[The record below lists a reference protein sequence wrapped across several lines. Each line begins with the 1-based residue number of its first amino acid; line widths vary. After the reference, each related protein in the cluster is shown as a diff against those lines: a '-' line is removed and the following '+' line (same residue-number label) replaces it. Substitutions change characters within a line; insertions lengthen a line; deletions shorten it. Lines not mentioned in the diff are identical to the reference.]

1 MIEQRNKAREV
12 IVQACRAIYEQYSDD
27 TTTKCRTDPQS
38 AAGKTCDHYIYGELH
53 MGFKANKLLT
63 TNGFNSGLDTSLN
76 CIVANLNKLST
87 LILSNFNSS
96 NFMGRTHYNCCVE
109 VTQLAEKVNA
119 ALTDVRPLPL
129 TTFGR
134 TQAQK
139 RVVSWDSVLTGAEE
153 EDE

>member
-1 MIEQRNKAREV
+1 
-12 IVQACRAIYEQYSDD
+12 
-27 TTTKCRTDPQS
+27 
-38 AAGKTCDHYIYGELH
+38 

-63 TNGFNSGLDTSLN
+63 ANGFNSGLDTSLN
-76 CIVANLNKLST
+76 CIVTSLNQLST
-87 LILSNFNSS
+87 LMLSNFNNS
-96 NFMGRTHYNCCVE
+96 NFMGCTHYNCCVE
-109 VTQLAEKVNA
+109 VTQLAEKVKA